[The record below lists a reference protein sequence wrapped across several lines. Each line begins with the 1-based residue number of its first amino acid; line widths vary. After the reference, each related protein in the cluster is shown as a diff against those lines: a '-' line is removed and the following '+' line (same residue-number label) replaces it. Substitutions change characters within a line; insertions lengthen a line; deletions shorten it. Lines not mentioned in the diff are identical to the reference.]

1 VPTFNVNKI
10 LKVVGEVR
18 KGAGTVPRICLAGD
32 DQPLADAA
40 SALSTGSPDAH
51 GGVSPFLDLLAVA
64 DVPDDLRQL
73 RRWRALV
80 MVAPFADKASA
91 ARAVGAARRANIAV
105 LGVGATPQALDDLRD
120 AGVFSRETAVS
131 LGRPGEAKPT
141 LTGRLAAELGDD
153 AVPLAARLPA
163 LRRMVAEHII
173 LGAARQNG
181 VIGAVVFIPGAD
193 MPAMTL
199 NQIRMVLRV
208 AAAYDEELGVPR
220 ALEILSI
227 VGAGFALRTLARQA
241 LDVVPGFG
249 WALKGAVGFSGTV
262 ALGRAAI
269 EYFEAG
275 APLTTTRFTKIADS
289 IDRVTSR
296 IPFLGAASG

>member
-1 VPTFNVNKI
+1 MPTFNLSKI

-18 KGAGTVPRICLAGD
+18 KGAGTMPRVCLVGD
-32 DQPLADAA
+32 DLPLGEAA
-40 SALSTGSPDAH
+40 RALSEGASDAQK
-51 GGVSPFLDLLAVA
+51 GVSPLVDLLSPG
-64 DVPDDLRQL
+64 DVPSDARQL
-73 RRWRALV
+73 RRWRVLV
-80 MVAPFADKASA
+80 LVAPLADGGA
-91 ARAVGAARRANIAV
+91 ATRVVSDARRANLSVI
-105 LGVGATPQALDDLRD
+105 GCGATREGINDLLG
-120 AGVFSRETAVS
+120 AGLRSSEVAVS

-141 LTGRLAAELGDD
+141 LPGRIAAELGDD
-153 AVPLAARLPA
+153 GVPLAARVPA
-163 LRRMVAEHII
+163 LRRAVAEHIV

-181 VIGAVVFIPGAD
+181 VIGAVVIIPGAD

-199 NQIRMVLRV
+199 NQVRMVLRI
-208 AAAYDEELGVPR
+208 AAAYDEELGLPR

-227 VGAGFALRTLARQA
+227 VGAGFAIRTLARQA

-249 WALKGAVGFSGTV
+249 WALKGAVGFTATV

-275 APLTTTRFTKIADS
+275 APLTTTRFTKIADTL
-289 IDRVTSR
+289 DRVTSR